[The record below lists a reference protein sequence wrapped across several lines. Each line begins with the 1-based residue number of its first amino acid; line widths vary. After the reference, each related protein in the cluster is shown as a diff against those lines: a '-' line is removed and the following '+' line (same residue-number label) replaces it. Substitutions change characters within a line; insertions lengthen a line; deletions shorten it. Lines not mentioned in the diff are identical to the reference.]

1 MDEVAFPIIVARGML
16 GAMPRPVIE
25 RGAGVLLRKM
35 RRHHPDLFRNLAEL
49 TPATLRI
56 EPTDLPHVFM
66 LSFGGG
72 PVTLTLA
79 QPEDPPAQTTI
90 KGSLESLLAL
100 LEGRIDSDALFFTRE
115 IGITGDTSAV
125 LGLRN
130 TLDREDFSLLD
141 EATSLLGPFQRLGRR
156 VVMRWEGRAERLRD
170 RLQGMHK
177 SSAPAER
184 PAADDAAL
192 RAEIET
198 LKTRVAKL
206 EARARRTEGPAA

>member
-1 MDEVAFPIIVARGML
+1 
-16 GAMPRPVIE
+16 
-25 RGAGVLLRKM
+25 
-35 RRHHPDLFRNLAEL
+35 
-49 TPATLRI
+49 
-56 EPTDLPHVFM
+56 
-66 LSFGGG
+66 
-72 PVTLTLA
+72 
-79 QPEDPPAQTTI
+79 
-90 KGSLESLLAL
+90 